1 MDLFYEKL
9 PLLAEF
15 EPGYIL
21 FLIIWA
27 LSSFFSKKNRKAKN
41 TKTPLNIDSNKV
53 KRGLE
58 ELFKRLEHFQAD
70 PDVMPRPHLEEILV
84 DDNVVVDVDYDAED
98 IDAEFVVDTETI
110 SSEDELDSDYIFEAE
125 PETAIIPK
133 AKRKIILNADSLKE
147 AIVLK
152 EILDRPRALRPFT
165 YGGMND
171 A

>member
-1 MDLFYEKL
+1 
-9 PLLAEF
+9 
-15 EPGYIL
+15 
-21 FLIIWA
+21 
-27 LSSFFSKKNRKAKN
+27 
-41 TKTPLNIDSNKV
+41 
-53 KRGLE
+53 
-58 ELFKRLEHFQAD
+58 
-70 PDVMPRPHLEEILV
+70 MPRPHLEEILV

-133 AKRKIILNADSLKE
+133 VKRKIILNADSLKE